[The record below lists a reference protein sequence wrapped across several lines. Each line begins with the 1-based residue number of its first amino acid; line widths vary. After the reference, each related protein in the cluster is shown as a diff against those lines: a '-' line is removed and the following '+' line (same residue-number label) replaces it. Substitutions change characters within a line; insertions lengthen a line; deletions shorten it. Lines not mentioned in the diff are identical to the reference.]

1 MREPFVKI
9 LDVDAK
15 HMHEQL
21 SRNVIEDT
29 KENAN
34 KYRNKGVF
42 MGKIGAKKF
51 YILYKPPYMR
61 NISYMTILR
70 GDISPME
77 DGTSKLR
84 YRFGK
89 YKMTIALASA
99 LLVLVTGVALF
110 AFLSGETNVFINLCI
125 IGFWILSVGL
135 NLFSMIS
142 TKAAQERLLEYIDT
156 LAEQ

>member
-77 DGTSKLR
+77 DETSKLR

-89 YKMTIALASA
+89 YKMTCSPCKGGKSHNKYACANSGFQLIA
-99 LLVLVTGVALF
+99 
-110 AFLSGETNVFINLCI
+110 
-125 IGFWILSVGL
+125 
-135 NLFSMIS
+135 
-142 TKAAQERLLEYIDT
+142 
-156 LAEQ
+156 